1 MASITPLF
9 DNARTTYLWG
19 AKGGVGT
26 STVAALHALA
36 LARAGHPTTL
46 VAADG
51 DHGEL
56 AAIVGMPEG
65 LGPVDANA
73 AAGVVAVERR
83 VTAAV
88 DHHHPGPLA
97 RAVSRRLVV
106 VRLCYL
112 ALRRAL
118 AAGMGGTDGVVAV
131 VEAERSLGVDDVEA
145 VLGRPVVATIPV
157 TAALARL
164 LDAGLLALRP
174 PRLDLS
180 GMEPASSA

>member
-9 DNARTTYLWG
+9 DDARTTYLWG

-36 LARAGHPTTL
+36 LARGGHPTTL

-56 AAIVGMPEG
+56 AAILGMPEG
-65 LGPVDANA
+65 RGPVDANA
-73 AAGVVAVERR
+73 AAGVAPGERPR
-83 VTAAV
+83 VVVV
-88 DHHHPGPLA
+88 DGGCDPALE

-118 AAGMGGTDGVVAV
+118 ATGMGGTDGVVVV

-145 VLGRPVVATIPV
+145 VLGRPVVATVPV
-157 TAALARL
+157 TAAMARL
-164 LDAGLLALRP
+164 VDAGLLALRP

>member
-73 AAGVVAVERR
+73 AAGVVAGERAR
-83 VTAAV
+83 VVVV
-88 DHHHPGPLA
+88 DGGCDPALD

-118 AAGMGGTDGVVAV
+118 AAGMGGPG
-131 VEAERSLGVDDVEA
+131 
-145 VLGRPVVATIPV
+145 
-157 TAALARL
+157 
-164 LDAGLLALRP
+164 
-174 PRLDLS
+174 PR
-180 GMEPASSA
+180 

>member
-9 DNARTTYLWG
+9 DDARTTYLWG

-46 VAADG
+46 VAASG

-56 AAIVGMPEG
+56 AAILGMPEG
-65 LGPVDANA
+65 SGPVDANA
-73 AAGVVAVERR
+73 AAGVAAGERSR
-83 VTAAV
+83 VVVV
-88 DHHHPGPLA
+88 DGGCDPALE

-118 AAGMGGTDGVVAV
+118 ATGMAGTDGVVVV

-145 VLGRPVVATIPV
+145 VLGRPVVARVAV
-157 TAALARL
+157 TAAMARL